1 MNIRTRIWFAIH
13 NRRRNKLVA
22 RLARL
27 CKNIHRASEHGGYN
41 VAINGEKSVL
51 AQSCLGL
58 KSPVLF
64 DVGANVG
71 EWSRMA
77 HLLLPTAQ
85 IHAFELNPALTQILN
100 DNFSHTAN
108 VKIHPYGLAAK
119 SGTADFYCYE
129 GEASVLSGLRVALHD
144 HVPYTKQKATV
155 RTGDDICS
163 SLGIKQIDFLKVDAE
178 GHDFEVIQGF
188 SAMLAA
194 GCVSMV
200 QFEHEGCRYLKD
212 FYDALGA
219 WGYTVGKLYANHVD
233 FRVHNFEMEHSLGP
247 NYIAV
252 HRSNDTLIKRLKTG
266 WKWTN
271 SGN

>member
-13 NRRRNKLVA
+13 NSRRNKLVA

-58 KSPVLF
+58 KSPILF

-85 IHAFELNPALTQILN
+85 IHAFELNPAMIPTLT
-100 DNFSHTAN
+100 DNLSHAATI
-108 VKIHPYGLAAK
+108 KIHPYGLAAQ

-144 HVPYTKQKATV
+144 HVPHTKQRATV
-155 RTGDDICS
+155 CTGDDICNS
-163 SLGIKQIDFLKVDAE
+163 FAIKQIDFLKVDAE

-188 SAMLAA
+188 STMLAD
-194 GCVSMV
+194 GRVSVV
-200 QFEHEGCRYLKD
+200 QFEHEGGRYLKD
-212 FYDALGA
+212 FYDALDE
-219 WGYTVGKLYANHVD
+219 WGYTVGKLYANHVA
-233 FRVHNFEMEHSLGP
+233 FRLHNFEMEHCLGP

-252 HRSNDTLIKRLKTG
+252 HRSNGTLIKRLETG
-266 WKWTN
+266 WKWTS